1 MLAEERLALIM
12 KLLSQQR
19 TATVQELCE
28 ALDASESTIR
38 RDLNELDRMG
48 KVNKVHGGATL
59 PDSQFLADEPTMAAK
74 EALAVVQKKC
84 IAKAAA
90 ALITAEDFVFLDAGS
105 TTLALVRELSGP
117 ALDARYVT
125 NGVAHARLLAQK
137 GCKVFLVGGLLR
149 PETEAIIGA
158 AALHSLQQY
167 NFTKAFLG
175 ANGVA
180 LDAGFTTPD
189 PEEAA
194 VKAAVVRRA
203 REAWFLVD
211 DSKFAR
217 VYPAVITELHGGA
230 ILTNRC
236 PNPSMIYTVT
246 FNPAIDYVVRLDT
259 PLEVGEVNRAKGEDC
274 VLGGKG
280 INVSGVLAELGCRN
294 TALGFVA
301 GETGAWLE
309 RGLAAQGITT
319 DFIHLE
325 QGMTR
330 INVKIKAGQETEL
343 NGAGPD
349 IPESAM
355 EQLEAQL
362 DKLAEG
368 DILILAGS
376 IPSSLPQ
383 TTYERLLARLEGHG
397 VHTVVDAT
405 RDLLVNVLQYH
416 PFLIKPNNHELG
428 EIVGRTL
435 TTDADITAAAR
446 TLQEK
451 GARNVLVSMAG
462 DGALLLDEKGE
473 VHRIGTPKGKV
484 VNSVGAGDS
493 MVAGFVAGYLRSGSY
508 LEALRLGTA
517 CGSATAFSLGLAK
530 KEKIDELLNQI

>member
-1 MLAEERLALIM
+1 MLAEERLSRIM

-217 VYPAVITELHGGA
+217 IYPAVIAELSGGA
-230 ILTNRC
+230 ILTNHC
-236 PNPSMIYTVT
+236 PNPKYGQFTLVKE
-246 FNPAIDYVVRLDT
+246 A
-259 PLEVGEVNRAKGEDC
+259 
-274 VLGGKG
+274 
-280 INVSGVLAELGCRN
+280 AE
-294 TALGFVA
+294 
-301 GETGAWLE
+301 
-309 RGLAAQGITT
+309 
-319 DFIHLE
+319 
-325 QGMTR
+325 
-330 INVKIKAGQETEL
+330 
-343 NGAGPD
+343 
-349 IPESAM
+349 
-355 EQLEAQL
+355 
-362 DKLAEG
+362 
-368 DILILAGS
+368 
-376 IPSSLPQ
+376 
-383 TTYERLLARLEGHG
+383 
-397 VHTVVDAT
+397 
-405 RDLLVNVLQYH
+405 
-416 PFLIKPNNHELG
+416 
-428 EIVGRTL
+428 
-435 TTDADITAAAR
+435 
-446 TLQEK
+446 
-451 GARNVLVSMAG
+451 
-462 DGALLLDEKGE
+462 
-473 VHRIGTPKGKV
+473 
-484 VNSVGAGDS
+484 
-493 MVAGFVAGYLRSGSY
+493 
-508 LEALRLGTA
+508 
-517 CGSATAFSLGLAK
+517 
-530 KEKIDELLNQI
+530 